1 MNEAKGQDINEN
13 TRKKGKSKIAKFLLI
28 LITCSALAG
37 GSFAGSYY
45 VYRTHFKSLIENR
58 ESEDLKPVSKN
69 KKTLIKN
76 NDVSGIV
83 KHTMPSVVAITNIS
97 EKEVSSYFT
106 GERSVKEQKSVGSGI
121 IVKEDGKTLYI
132 VTNNHVVDGAKD
144 LTVQF
149 CDSKV
154 ADAEVQGNI
163 AKNDLAVIKVKLSS
177 LSSDTKKKIKVATLG
192 NSSETKVGESAIAIG
207 NALGYGQSVTTGII
221 SAVDRKVSSSDES
234 GRKKYTNKLI
244 QTDAAINPGN
254 SGGALLNAK
263 GELIGI
269 NSAKYSAT
277 SVEGMGFAIPIDTAK
292 KLIDQMIKKGTKD
305 DSFKDSKPTYK
316 KRYKSDYPNN
326 KDGGDK
332 DYDDDDKDYD
342 DDDDYSSK
350 YNDKNS
356 PFDDDDSDSSLDDY

>member
-1 MNEAKGQDINEN
+1 MNESKGQDINES

-28 LITCSALAG
+28 LITCGALAG

-45 VYRTHFKSLIENR
+45 VYRTQFKSLIENR

-83 KHTMPSVVAITNIS
+83 KHTMPSIVAITNIS

-106 GERSVKEQKSVGSGI
+106 GERAVKEQKSVGSGI

-163 AKNDLAVIKVKLSS
+163 AKNDLAVIKIKLSS

-192 NSSETKVGESAIAIG
+192 NSGETKVGESAIAIG

-326 KDGGDK
+326 KDG
-332 DYDDDDKDYD
+332 DDKDYD